1 MTTST
6 TTLNLK
12 LKSALKKLL
21 AIAFW
26 IGIWQVA
33 YMIVQQEILIVS
45 PAQVVMRLF
54 ELIQEKD
61 FWHATLLSL
70 LRIMEGYLLAV
81 VIGVILAILTT
92 KISFLYDLFYPVLS
106 LIKATPVASF
116 IILALVWIGRDNV
129 PMFISLLMVLP
140 IVWSNVSAGIIG
152 VDKDLLEVA
161 KVFGFSKVKTIVK
174 IYIPSILP
182 MFLSA
187 CTTGLG
193 FAWKAGISAEVISVP
208 TFSIGTQLF
217 NAKIYIETQ
226 DLFAWTLVVVLL
238 SVIIEKLVV
247 TIISRLGG
255 RRGVSNDKT

>member
-1 MTTST
+1 MTISITSR
-6 TTLNLK
+6 K
-12 LKSALKKLL
+12 KIKIMLKKLI

-26 IGIWQVA
+26 IVLWQLVYKVVA
-33 YMIVQQEILIVS
+33 QEILIVS
-45 PAQVVMRLF
+45 PAQVITRLF
-54 ELIQEKD
+54 ELIKQEE
-61 FWHATLLSL
+61 FWRSTLLSIFS
-70 LRIMEGYLLAV
+70 IMIGYLLAV
-81 VIGVILAILTT
+81 AIGVLLAVLTT

-129 PMFISLLMVLP
+129 PMFISFLMVLP
-140 IVWSNVSAGIIG
+140 IVWSNVSAGINE
-152 VDKDLLEVA
+152 VDKDLIEVA
-161 KVFGFSKVKTIVK
+161 KIFEFSKIKTILKV
-174 IYIPSILP
+174 YIPSVLP

-208 TFSIGTQLF
+208 TYSIGTQLY

-238 SVIIEKLVV
+238 SVLIEKLVV
-247 TIISRLGG
+247 SIIDRFGG
-255 RRGVSNDKT
+255 RRVVQNDKT

>member
-6 TTLNLK
+6 TNHNLK

-21 AIAFW
+21 VIAFW
-26 IGIWQVA
+26 IGLWQVV

-45 PAQVVMRLF
+45 PARVVIRIF
-54 ELIQEKD
+54 ELVQQQD

-70 LRIMEGYLLAV
+70 FRIMQGYLLAV
-81 VIGVILAILTT
+81 VFGVILAVLTT
-92 KISFLYDLFYPVLS
+92 KISFLYDLFYPVMS
-106 LIKATPVASF
+106 LVKATPVASF
-116 IILALVWIGRDNV
+116 IIIALVWIGRDNV
-129 PMFISLLMVLP
+129 PTFISFLMVLP
-140 IVWSNVSAGIIG
+140 IVWSNVSAGING
-152 VDKDLLEVA
+152 VDKGLLEVA
-161 KVFGFSKVKTIVK
+161 KVFGFSKSKTITKV
-174 IYIPSILP
+174 YVPSVSP

-208 TFSIGTQLF
+208 TFSIGTQLY

-226 DLFAWTLVVVLL
+226 DLFAWTLVVVAL

-247 TIISRLGG
+247 TLINKLGG
-255 RRGVSNDKT
+255 RRGVPNDKT